1 MFGKLYALNHVRS
14 DRWYK
19 LGRFVLYGGLEDE
32 APFPTVR
39 RLVQYE
45 DYALRLMRDA
55 GIATAAPLGIV
66 ELTPEREYMLVTEFM
81 DGAEEIGDADIDDQI
96 IDEGL
101 ALVRRLWDAG
111 LAHRDIKPA
120 NLLVVDGHLVM
131 IDVAFAQ
138 VRPSPWRQAVDLAN
152 MMLVLAVRTDA
163 PRVYDRALTYF
174 SPDEIAEAF
183 AAARGVASPSQLRSV
198 LKRDGRDLVAEFR
211 LLGPA
216 RAPISLQRWGPRR
229 VVLAA
234 AIAAFGVIAAIN
246 VVSMVAPADLPM
258 TDTPTCGTNNT
269 MILMAQAVPSAHAI
283 PCVDALPPGWSIGG
297 VSVRAADARFW
308 LDSDRYGSHAVQ
320 IGLRSADRCLVE
332 RKRRAQPHH
341 PWLATVRVRT
351 VGAQWPTGPH
361 VRVRYSVH
369 HPRVRS
375 RHRRGHDGRS
385 STAPSSSNLAPTSSP
400 KSTTAPDSRSAGPG
414 RRDARMTPREPD
426 WLDARPPSLNATTGA
441 GSRSPP
447 SSPRQAMTSTRIAP
461 DAGSSR
467 ALGVVTG
474 GLVRRCR
481 RSCSAAGNQRRTC
494 VTTRSGL
501 DLNFALIESEPAPMG
516 SGDKRSRTHVHS
528 WQRAAPAV
536 DLDEGV
542 TVTGRRVG
550 PRRSCL
556 SARGCGLASWGCS
569 RW

>member
-1 MFGKLYALNHVRS
+1 MYLAVDHPFDVIAGVALGVTVPLLAFRYLAPSEVVSVSYDGGKKAHLDITGRRGDALRRAVEDQLGAIVTEVRPVGLAGSGGSTPLRLRLAGDPETFVFGKLYALNHVRS

-246 VVSMVAPADLPM
+246 VVSMVAPADLAM
-258 TDTPTCGTNNT
+258 TDTPACGTNNT

-297 VSVRAADARFW
+297 VSVRAAERAVLAR
-308 LDSDRYGSHAVQ
+308 
-320 IGLRSADRCLVE
+320 LRSLRLPRRADRAPLS
-332 RKRRAQPHH
+332 RSLPGRTQRRDQPHH
-341 PWLATVRVRT
+341 PWLATVRVPA
-351 VGAQWPTGPH
+351 VGARRPTGPH

-375 RHRRGHDGRS
+375 RHRRGHDR
-385 STAPSSSNLAPTSSP
+385 PPRQRPRAPTSHRPRRRSP
-400 KSTTAPDSRSAGPG
+400 
-414 RRDARMTPREPD
+414 
-426 WLDARPPSLNATTGA
+426 PPLRTRACGA
-441 GSRSPP
+441 GSSGC
-447 SSPRQAMTSTRIAP
+447 TDDAP
-461 DAGSSR
+461 
-467 ALGVVTG
+467 
-474 GLVRRCR
+474 
-481 RSCSAAGNQRRTC
+481 
-494 VTTRSGL
+494 
-501 DLNFALIESEPAPMG
+501 
-516 SGDKRSRTHVHS
+516 
-528 WQRAAPAV
+528 
-536 DLDEGV
+536 
-542 TVTGRRVG
+542 
-550 PRRSCL
+550 
-556 SARGCGLASWGCS
+556 
-569 RW
+569 